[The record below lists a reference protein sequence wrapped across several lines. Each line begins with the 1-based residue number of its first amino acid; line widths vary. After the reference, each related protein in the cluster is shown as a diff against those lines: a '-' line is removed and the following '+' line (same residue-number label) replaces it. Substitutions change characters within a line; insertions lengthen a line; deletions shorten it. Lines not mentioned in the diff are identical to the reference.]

1 MKNSRIAELS
11 LLFFALIIL
20 TAGCTHTIPLSMN
33 LQIQKPLERKIPKK
47 VLVIMNKELA
57 EMVIQHKPGAFSD
70 TLAFA
75 AGESIAANLM
85 TAMKAM
91 FETIDFANEFPAGPA
106 AYDYYLMVKLR
117 DHKFDWGSHA
127 FSDWKYNV
135 NIDYELL
142 DPLRKTLLAV
152 PTKGRSQ
159 NQITGAE
166 RDSIIATGI
175 AVWVLTPIAP
185 IAAVSG
191 AGRGYSVMGR
201 TWDEALADSITQLMN
216 SLDRYFRQSLQK

>member
-1 MKNSRIAELS
+1 MKNRRIAELS
-11 LLFFALIIL
+11 LMLFALIIL
-20 TAGCTHTIPLSMN
+20 ITGCTHTIPLSMN

-47 VLVIMNKELA
+47 VLVIMSKELA
-57 EMVIQHKPGAFSD
+57 EMVIRHKPGAFSD

-75 AGESIAANLM
+75 AGKSIAANLL
-85 TAMKAM
+85 TAMRAM
-91 FETIDFANEFPAGPA
+91 FETVDFANEFPAGRA
-106 AYDYYLMVKLR
+106 TYDYYLTVKLR

-142 DPLRKTLLAV
+142 DPIRKTLLTV
-152 PTKGRSQ
+152 PTDGSSQ

-166 RDSIIATGI
+166 RGSIIATGI
-175 AVWVLTPIAP
+175 AVWVLMPIAP

-201 TWDEALADSITQLMN
+201 TWDDAVADSITQLMN
-216 SLDRYFRQSLQK
+216 NLDRHFRQSF